1 MHDFDAQE
9 ELEQLKAELA
19 ELGTFLWSRL
29 LENAEHSY
37 TIGNRT
43 YMSRTA
49 YLFMLETMPK
59 DQLEDKFVVEQDSG
73 ESIVKNADEI
83 AFGKKGRPFTEEERQ
98 IRIQLEQLLV
108 REVGEAADNKLR
120 AFLNSFPNRETDD
133 DLIYGKS

>member
-9 ELEQLKAELA
+9 ELEQLKAELE
-19 ELGTFLWSRL
+19 ELGTFFWSRL
-29 LENAEHSY
+29 LENTEHSY
-37 TIGNRT
+37 SIGNRT
-43 YMSRTA
+43 YMSRAA

-83 AFGKKGRPFTEEERQ
+83 AFGKKGRAFTEEERQ
-98 IRIQLEQLLV
+98 IRIQLQQLLV
-108 REVGEAADNKLR
+108 QEAGDAAEGKLR
-120 AFLNSFPNRETDD
+120 AFLKSFPNCETDD

>member
-1 MHDFDAQE
+1 MDDFDAQE
-9 ELEQLKAELA
+9 ELDQLKAELA
-19 ELGTFLWSRL
+19 DLGTFFWSRL
-29 LENAEHSY
+29 LESEEHTY

-43 YMSRTA
+43 YISRAA
-49 YLFMLETMPK
+49 YIFMLETMPD